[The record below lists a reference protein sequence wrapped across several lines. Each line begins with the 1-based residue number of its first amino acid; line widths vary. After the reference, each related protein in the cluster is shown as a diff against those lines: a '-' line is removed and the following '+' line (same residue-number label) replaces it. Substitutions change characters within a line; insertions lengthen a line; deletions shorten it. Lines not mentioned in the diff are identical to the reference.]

1 MDERDELLRYY
12 RQELTYLREMGEAF
26 AARYPKVAHRLELG
40 PDESPDPHVEQLIQ
54 SFAFLTGRIQH
65 NIDSMFP
72 EIATELLNLLYPH
85 YLNPIPA
92 MAVARFEVDP
102 KRLKLTSG
110 HLIPRHTPLFAQAAE
125 KGGPICR
132 FRTCYPVTLWPLA
145 ITEAGFEPAD
155 RFDLPRRAEAQ
166 RAETATV
173 LRLRVRALG
182 IPLPEL
188 ELERLRFH
196 LFGDRLLANTLYE
209 LLFAH
214 ALQVVIVPDSGTG
227 PRPLV
232 EPSGEPCR
240 PRAVGFG
247 PDEEALPYSLQSHP
261 AYRLLQEYFVFPE
274 KFHFFDLERLGGHD
288 AKEWF
293 DVLILLAELPDTRL
307 RIAPRTFA
315 LGCTPI
321 VNLFPRTTEPIRLDQ
336 TRTDYP
342 LVPDRRRLRTTAIHS
357 ILSVST
363 TSTEERSARL
373 EPFYAHDRGMERRR
387 HKSFWHARRVV
398 GRDPELAD
406 TEIRLS
412 FLDLDFNPRLPATD
426 TVFAH
431 TLCTNRD
438 LAAHIPAGG
447 WLQCDVAGT
456 DYPIACLKK
465 PTAEIQPPRDGQ
477 TLWRLISHLS
487 LNYLSLGDDEASLR
501 ALREILSLY
510 SYTDAA
516 FTQKQIRGIR
526 ATSQRRIVRR
536 IGSEA
541 WRGFCRGTEVTLVF
555 DESYY
560 PGTNAFLLASVLNH
574 FFALQA
580 SVNSFTELVAKTTRQ
595 EREWKRW
602 PPMSGE
608 RVLR

>member
-12 RQELTYLREMGEAF
+12 RQELTYLREMGEIF
-26 AARYPKVAHRLELG
+26 AARYPKVAGRLELG
-40 PDESPDPHVEQLIQ
+40 PDECPDPHVEHLIQ

-65 NIDSMFP
+65 NIDSEFP

-92 MAVARFEVDP
+92 MAMARFEIDP
-102 KRLKLTSG
+102 QRLKLTSG
-110 HLIPRHTPLFAQAAE
+110 HLIPKHTPLFAQSEE
-125 KGGPICR
+125 KEGPICR
-132 FRTCYPVTLWPLA
+132 FRTCYPVTLWPLE
-145 ITEAGFEPAD
+145 IIDAGFEPPD
-155 RFDLPRRAEAQ
+155 RFDLPRRAEV
-166 RAETATV
+166 ATV
-173 LRLRVRALG
+173 LRLRIKALG
-182 IPLPEL
+182 IPLAEL

-196 LFGDRLLANTLYE
+196 LFGDRLLTNTLYE

-214 ALQVVIVPDSGTG
+214 SLQVVIVPDSGTG
-227 PRPLV
+227 PRPLID
-232 EPSGEPCR
+232 PSGEPCR

-247 PDEEALPYSLQSHP
+247 PDEEVLPYPRQAHP

-274 KFHFFDLERLGGHD
+274 KFHFFELEGLGDNG
-288 AKEWF
+288 AEEWF
-293 DVLILLAELPDTRL
+293 DVLILLAELPDTQLRL
-307 RIAPRTFA
+307 APQTFA

-321 VNLFPRTTEPIRLDQ
+321 VNLFARTSEPIRLDQ

-342 LVPDRRRLRTTAIHS
+342 LVADRRRQRTTAIHS

-363 TSTEERSARL
+363 TSQAGDRSSRL
-373 EPFYAHDRGMERRR
+373 EPFYAFDRGMERRR
-387 HKSFWHARRVV
+387 HKSFWHARRVA
-398 GRDPELAD
+398 GRRPEVAD

-412 FLDLDFNPRLPATD
+412 FLDLDFKPRLPAID

-438 LAAHIPAGG
+438 LAAQIPAGG
-447 WLQCDVAGT
+447 RLQCDVPGT
-456 DYPIACLKK
+456 DFPILCLKK
-465 PTAEIQPPRDGQ
+465 PTAEIQPPRGGQ

-510 SYTDAA
+510 SYSDPA
-516 FTQKQIRGIR
+516 FTQKQIMGIR
-526 ATSQRRIVRR
+526 ATSQRKIVRR
-536 IGSEA
+536 IGREA

-560 PGTNAFLLASVLNH
+560 PGSSAFLLASVLNH
-574 FFALQA
+574 FFALHA
-580 SVNSFTELVAKTTRQ
+580 SVNSFTELVAETTQQ
-595 EREWKRW
+595 EGEWKRW
-602 PPMSGE
+602 PPISGE
-608 RVLR
+608 RILR